1 MNFLQRLKDGAGK
14 VTDRAQNVVE
24 IGKLNTQIS
33 NIERELG
40 LYYQKMGEIFYEGY
54 RKKDMSYAEK
64 EMLDLAKTCDLLAE
78 ERDEI
83 RAKVAELKNERLCG
97 ACGRTVSEDAVF
109 CQYCGHKLVKRKK
122 AVIPEDLIEPVRAAA
137 PTAEDTRIAASPE
150 PPGKETKRTIDLEQ
164 LLFSANL
171 IESAEKRDSEAVR
184 EPADPEEEE
193 RLLRNL
199 ERERKR
205 QEELDRRIRSWT
217 QKAEQPDEEKPSQ
230 EKPSPGITIA
240 TVKCQICGSM
250 LVKGT
255 KWCPHCGSE
264 QV

>member
-164 LLFSANL
+164 L
-171 IESAEKRDSEAVR
+171 AVFGQF
-184 EPADPEEEE
+184 D
-193 RLLRNL
+193 
-199 ERERKR
+199 
-205 QEELDRRIRSWT
+205 RIRGEEGQRGGPRTGRSRRGGAAAPQSGTGT
-217 QKAEQPDEEKPSQ
+217 QTA
-230 EKPSPGITIA
+230 GGA
-240 TVKCQICGSM
+240 
-250 LVKGT
+250 
-255 KWCPHCGSE
+255 
-264 QV
+264 

>member
-24 IGKLNTQIS
+24 VGKLNTQIS

-83 RAKVAELKNERLCG
+83 RAKIAELKNERLCG
-97 ACGRTVSEDAVF
+97 ACGRTVAEDAVF
-109 CQYCGHKLVKRKK
+109 CQYCGHKLIKRKS
-122 AVIPEDLIEPVRAAA
+122 VIPEDLIEPARAAA
-137 PTAEDTRIAASPE
+137 PTVEDTRTPVVPE
-150 PPGKETKRTIDLEQ
+150 TLEKETKRSIDLEQ
-164 LLFSANL
+164 LLFSADL

-193 RLLRNL
+193 RLQRNL
-199 ERERKR
+199 ERERRR

-217 QKAEQPDEEKPSQ
+217 QKAEQPDEEKA
-230 EKPSPGITIA
+230 SPTITVA

-264 QV
+264 QI

>member
-83 RAKVAELKNERLCG
+83 RAKVAELKTSVCAERAG
-97 ACGRTVSEDAVF
+97 GRCPRTLFFASIADISWSN
-109 CQYCGHKLVKRKK
+109 GKKR
-122 AVIPEDLIEPVRAAA
+122 
-137 PTAEDTRIAASPE
+137 S
-150 PPGKETKRTIDLEQ
+150 
-164 LLFSANL
+164 F
-171 IESAEKRDSEAVR
+171 
-184 EPADPEEEE
+184 
-193 RLLRNL
+193 
-199 ERERKR
+199 
-205 QEELDRRIRSWT
+205 RRI
-217 QKAEQPDEEKPSQ
+217 
-230 EKPSPGITIA
+230 
-240 TVKCQICGSM
+240 
-250 LVKGT
+250 
-255 KWCPHCGSE
+255 
-264 QV
+264 